1 MVVTEEMK
9 AQAQA
14 LLKGACELVRL
25 AKEANPGQE
34 SDHVYMTH
42 CAGSGLVIMDGDRE
56 VLGHRQVRF
65 DISGNADEHFI
76 GRWHP

>member
-1 MVVTEEMK
+1 MIITEEMK
-9 AQAQA
+9 TQAQA
-14 LLKGACELVRL
+14 LLRGACELARL
-25 AKEANPGQE
+25 AKKANPEQK

-65 DISGNADEHFI
+65 DIDGNAEEHFI
-76 GRWHP
+76 GGL

>member
-1 MVVTEEMK
+1 MVITDEMK
-9 AQAQA
+9 QQAQA

-65 DISGNADEHFI
+65 DISGNAEEHFI
-76 GRWHP
+76 GR

>member
-1 MVVTEEMK
+1 MVITDEMK

-25 AKEANPGQE
+25 AQEANPGQE

-56 VLGHRQVRF
+56 VAGHYQVRF
-65 DISGNADEHFI
+65 DIDGNADKHFI
-76 GRWHP
+76 RRV